1 MDLSPEELSDVITL
15 YSTSAVLERILLGF
29 YAFNLYYYVTTFG
42 GEVSA
47 IWALKWK
54 TGKVLFLIARYGPTL
69 YIPLTIISGFR
80 NYLTMGPE
88 VCKRLQIADDVSL
101 RVCTMVSELILILCL
116 HALLGS
122 KRRYLA
128 LMLVLFAAFTVAIT
142 VPQIRYIEEAAHAIE
157 LSQADREFG
166 YPCTWEGVISPEVL
180 STAKAAGYVSFTK
193 TACLF
198 LLTLAVFYVRYR
210 KQTGSLLEV
219 VRRDSGLCIL
229 LLTAIRLFN
238 AITDAFNVVLGL
250 YNIPDM
256 ILQCLQ
262 KVVIPILACRLL
274 LNMQEH
280 DDPGVRSTVST
291 LMFEAQSATTTSVGL
306 DVDYDDEFTQVVEFP
321 PRYAGLGRQVARNAE
336 DTHGVPETQSRAQ
349 DSVHCLGGSGLSR
362 V

>member
-1 MDLSPEELSDVITL
+1 MDLSPEELSDLATL
-15 YSTSAVLERILLGF
+15 YSTSAVLERIVLGF
-29 YAFNLYYYVTTFG
+29 YAFNLYYYMTTFG

-54 TGKVLFLIARYGPTL
+54 TGKVLFLIARYGPIL

-142 VPQIRYIEEAAHAIE
+142 VPQIRYIAEAAQAIE
-157 LSQADREFG
+157 LSQADRGFG
-166 YPCTWEGVISPEVL
+166 YPCTWEGVISPEAL

-193 TACLF
+193 STCLF

-238 AITDAFNVVLGL
+238 AITDSFNVVLGL
-250 YNIPDM
+250 YNIPD
-256 ILQCLQ
+256 ILQ

-280 DDPGVRSTVST
+280 DDPVVRSMVST
-291 LMFEAQSATTTSVGL
+291 LMFQAESGTTTSVGL
-306 DVDYDDEFTQVVEFP
+306 DYDDEFTQVVEFP
-321 PRYAGLGRQVARNAE
+321 RRYAGLGRQLARNAE
-336 DTHGVPETQSRAQ
+336 VTHAVPETQSRAQ
-349 DSVHCLGGSGLSR
+349 DSVHC
-362 V
+362 